1 MGAPDFAKLPHIG
14 EAIKRKEDYRFLIG
28 AGQYTDDI
36 NLTNQKVAVFVRSPH
51 AHAKIKSINTAKAA
65 GMPGVVRIFTGKDIE
80 GKMNG
85 LPCGWLIT
93 STNGQPMKEPPHPV
107 LAQGKVRYVGDHVAM
122 VVADT
127 LEQAKNAAEAVDVD
141 YDTLPAVVK
150 LQEASKGPAI
160 HDEVAP
166 DNHCYKWAIGDKAAV
181 DSVFAK
187 AAHITKL
194 DLVNNRLVPNAM
206 EPRAAIG
213 SYSRATDEYTLY
225 VSNQNPHV
233 ERLLMTAFVL
243 SLPEHKVRV
252 IAPDVGGGFGSKIY
266 LYAEDVAL
274 TWAAKQLNCAIKWTA
289 DRSEAFLSDAHGRD
303 HVSHAEMAMDK
314 DGKFLGLRIHTNCNL
329 GAYLST
335 FSTAVPTILYA
346 TLLAGQ
352 YTTPQIYVEVDAWFT
367 NTAPVDA
374 YRGAGRPE
382 ATYLLERLVTRCAW
396 DLGLS
401 QVEIRKRNFITSFPY
416 QTPVALQYDTGDYH
430 AAMDKANVLAEV
442 SGFDARR
449 KASEAKGMRRGIG
462 YSSYIEACGIAPSNI
477 AGALGARAGLF
488 ECGEI
493 RVHPTG
499 SVTVFT
505 GSHSHGQG
513 HQTTFAQVV
522 AARLGIPVE
531 NVDVVHGD
539 TGRVPFGMGTYGSRS
554 ISVGG
559 AAIMKALDKI
569 EAKAKKI
576 AAHLM
581 EASDADIE
589 FAGGEFTVKGT
600 DKKIPFGQVAL
611 TAYVPHNYPL
621 DKLEPG
627 LNETAF
633 YDPTNFTFP
642 AGTYICEV
650 EIDPATGVVRID
662 RFTAVD
668 DFGTIINPM
677 IVEGQVHGGLVQ
689 GIGQALM
696 ENCVYDPESG
706 QLLTGSFMDYAMPR
720 ADDFPQFKLDTVCTP
735 CTHNPLG
742 TKGCGEAGA
751 IGSPPAVINAVL
763 DALHDLGVKELD
775 MPASPHRVWEAIQA
789 AKK

>member
-1 MGAPDFAKLPHIG
+1 MGASDFSKLPHIG
-14 EAIKRKEDYRFLIG
+14 ESLRRKEDYRFLTG
-28 AGQYTDDI
+28 GGNYTDDI
-36 NLTNQKVAVFVRSPH
+36 TMDAQSHAIFVRSPH
-51 AHAKIKSINTAKAA
+51 AHANIKSIDISAA
-65 GMPGVVRIFTGKDIE
+65 EKMPGVVKIFIGKDLE
-80 GKMNG
+80 GKMGG
-85 LPCGWLIT
+85 LPCGWLINNPDG
-93 STNGQPMKEPPHPV
+93 SPMKEPPHPV
-107 LAQGKVRYVGDHVAM
+107 LALGKARHVGDQVAM
-122 VVADT
+122 VIADSV
-127 LEQAKNAAEAVDVD
+127 EQAKNAAEAVVVD
-141 YDTLPAVVK
+141 YEVLPAVVDVRD
-150 LQEASKGPAI
+150 AAKGAQL
-160 HDEVAP
+160 HDNAP
-166 DNHCYKWAIGDKAAV
+166 NNHCFKWTLGDKGQVDAA
-181 DSVFAK
+181 FAS
-187 AAHITKL
+187 AAHVTKL
-194 DLVNNRLVPNAM
+194 DLINNRLVPNAM
-206 EPRAAIG
+206 EPRVAIG
-213 SYSRATDEYTLY
+213 NYSRATEEYVLY
-225 VSNQNPHV
+225 VSNQNPHL

-243 SLPEHKVRV
+243 GLPEHKVRV

-274 TWAAKQLNCAIKWTA
+274 TWAAKQVNRSIKWNCE
-289 DRSEAFLSDAHGRD
+289 RSESFLTDAHGRD

-314 DGKFLGLRIHTNCNL
+314 DGKFLAMRVHTDANL

-352 YTTPQIYVEVDAWFT
+352 YTCPQIYVEVDTWFT

-382 ATYLLERLVTRCAW
+382 ATYLVERLVSRCGW
-396 DLGLS
+396 ELGLT
-401 QVEIRKRNFITSFPY
+401 QDEIRKRNFINSWPY
-416 QTPVALQYDTGDYH
+416 QTPVALQYDIGDYR
-430 AAMDKANVLAEV
+430 ACMDKAQTLGDTA
-442 SGFDARR
+442 GYAAR
-449 KASEAKGMRRGIG
+449 KAASASKGLLRGIG

-513 HQTTFAQVV
+513 HETTFAQVV
-522 AARLGIPVE
+522 AARLGIAVDA
-531 NVDVVHGD
+531 VDVVHGD

-569 EAKAKKI
+569 ETKAKKI

-581 EASDADIE
+581 ESSDADVE
-589 FAGGEFTVKGT
+589 FANGEFTIKGT
-600 DKKIPFGQVAL
+600 DKKVSFGQVAL

-650 EIDPATGVVRID
+650 EVDPATGVTRVD
-662 RFTAVD
+662 KFTAVD

-696 ENCVYDPESG
+696 ENCVYDRETG
-706 QLLTGSFMDYAMPR
+706 QLLTGSFMDYTMPR
-720 ADDFPQFKLDTVCTP
+720 ADDFPEFKIGNVCTP

-763 DALHDLGVKELD
+763 DALHGLGVKDFD
-775 MPASPHRVWEAIQA
+775 MPATPHRVWEAIQA
-789 AKK
+789 AKA